1 MVHTSK
7 PLRFDPPLVRG
18 TFLKRYKRFFAD
30 IKLTDGSIVTAHC
43 ANTGS
48 MTGLLE
54 EGSTVWI
61 QYHGTEKRKLAW
73 SWELASQDGVLVGV
87 NTSLPNRL
95 VRQAIDEG
103 FIPSLR
109 GYSNS
114 RREVKFGH
122 SRLDIHLTSHEI
134 DDRECF
140 VEVKNVTLAK
150 GQHALFPDA
159 VTVRG
164 LKHLNTL
171 IEAVHAGHRAVQFFL
186 VQRPDCQSF
195 GPAWSVD
202 PAYSKGLSEASAQGV
217 EIMAWQVQMHPETLA
232 LVQELPV
239 RLAEES

>member
-18 TFLKRYKRFFAD
+18 TLLKRYKRFFAD
-30 IKLTDGSIVTAHC
+30 IELPDGSVVIAHC

-61 QYHGTEKRKLAW
+61 QYHGTVKRKLAW
-73 SWELASQDGVLVGV
+73 SWELASQDDVLVGV

-95 VRQAIDEG
+95 VHQAINEG
-103 FIPSLR
+103 FIAALR
-109 GYSNS
+109 GYKNS
-114 RREVKFGH
+114 RREVTFGH
-122 SRLDIHLTSHEI
+122 SRLDIHLTSHET
-134 DDRECF
+134 DARECF

-159 VTVRG
+159 VTARG
-164 LKHLNTL
+164 LKHLHTL
-171 IEAVHAGHRAVQFFL
+171 IDAVREGHRAVQFFL
-186 VQRPDCQSF
+186 IQRPDCQSF

-202 PAYSKGLSEASAQGV
+202 PVYSKALSEASAQGV
-217 EIMAWQVQMHPETLA
+217 EVMAWQVQMQPEALA
-232 LVQELPV
+232 LVNALPV
-239 RLAEES
+239 HLNEDL